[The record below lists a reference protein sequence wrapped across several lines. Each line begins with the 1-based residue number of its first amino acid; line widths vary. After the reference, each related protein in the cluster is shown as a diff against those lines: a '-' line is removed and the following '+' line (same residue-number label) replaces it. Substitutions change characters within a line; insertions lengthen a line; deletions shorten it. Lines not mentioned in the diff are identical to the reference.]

1 MSTTK
6 CHAEGMCAAPSSQW
20 LVDLPKLEL
29 HLHLEGSMSVDT
41 VKSLTARHG
50 ADPSPVWPGGMP
62 DAFSFVDFP
71 DFGRQFFYGLS
82 LLRSPEDL
90 AIITD
95 DLAATL
101 AGQHVRYAEITTTA
115 YTHFLERSGNR
126 LSETEYRDGLNEG
139 RRRAAARGVEIGWVV
154 DIPRD
159 LEMPDSTITIDYLEG
174 PNTPDGLV
182 GIGLGGYEV
191 GFPAAPYA
199 EQFARGRALGLR
211 SVPHAGETEGADSVR
226 SAIDDL
232 GAVRIGHGVRCLEDP
247 ALVSRLADEGIML
260 EVSLTSN
267 ALIGVTTG
275 IADHPLPELLDAG
288 VRVCLNTDD
297 PGWFDTDLVTELA
310 LASEHFGIDEARHL
324 ALQRDALDAS
334 FASGTIKS
342 AVRAELDAY
351 TG

>member
-6 CHAEGMCAAPSSQW
+6 CHAEAMSPAPSSQW

-41 VKSLTARHG
+41 VKSLTARHS
-50 ADPSPVWPGGMP
+50 ADPSPVWPDGMP

-71 DFGRQFFYGLS
+71 DFGRQFFFGLS

-101 AGQHVRYAEITTTA
+101 AGQNVRYAEVTTTA

-199 EQFARGRALGLR
+199 EQFARGRAIGLR

-247 ALVSRLADEGIML
+247 ALVSRLVDEGIML

-275 IADHPLPELLDAG
+275 IADHPLLELLDAG

-297 PGWFDTDLVTELA
+297 PGWFDTDLVTELT
-310 LASEHFGIDEARHL
+310 LASEHFGIDENRHL

-334 FASGTIKS
+334 FASDAIKS
-342 AVRAELDAY
+342 AVRAELDAFA
-351 TG
+351 G